1 MGKRKLLTGI
11 ISGAVIGGIVAL
23 FDKDARGYA
32 KEKISSA
39 KSCSANILKNPSE
52 ALRNVSGTV
61 NSFNTTFSNQVDN
74 AINALEQVE
83 DTVNKVIKRG

>member
-1 MGKRKLLTGI
+1 MGKSKLLAGI
-11 ISGAVIGGIVAL
+11 ISGAIVGGVVAL

-32 KEKISSA
+32 KEKVASI
-39 KSCSANILKNPSE
+39 KSCGIYVVKNPSE

-61 NSFNTTFSNQVDN
+61 NDFNTAFSSQVDN

-83 DTVNKVIKRG
+83 DTVNKVVKR